1 MAIEL
6 TLSIIKPDAVSK
18 GHMGD
23 ILARFE
29 KNGLRIVAAK
39 MSLLSRWQVEQIYG
53 IHKGRPFYQDLV
65 QFMTSGPVMLTVLE
79 GEDAVAKNR
88 EIMGNTDPHLALPG
102 TIRADFGT
110 AANRNAVHGSDG
122 PDRARYEIAC
132 LFERG
137 EIYSHIWLPER
148 ERHHQSAGS

>member
-39 MSLLSRWQVEQIYG
+39 LSLLSRWQVEQIYG
-53 IHKGRPFYQDLV
+53 IHMDVPF
-65 QFMTSGPVMLTVLE
+65 TKT
-79 GEDAVAKNR
+79 
-88 EIMGNTDPHLALPG
+88 
-102 TIRADFGT
+102 
-110 AANRNAVHGSDG
+110 
-122 PDRARYEIAC
+122 
-132 LFERG
+132 
-137 EIYSHIWLPER
+137 
-148 ERHHQSAGS
+148 